1 MTAPLWTR
9 EDVVAATA
17 GKAEGG
23 AWTASGVSI
32 DSRTLEP
39 GDLFV
44 AIMGE
49 NSDGHKYVEGALKKG
64 AVAAI
69 VSAPDEAMRAA
80 GPLVVVAD
88 TLQALEALGRA
99 ARHRAQAKV
108 VAVTGSVG
116 KTGTKEALRLILS
129 EQGATHASAA
139 SYNNMWGVPLSL
151 ARMPADT
158 RFGIF
163 EVGMNHPG
171 EITPLSKLVEP
182 FAALITTV
190 EAVHMEFFDS
200 VEQIADAKGEIFDGL
215 QKGGVAILNR
225 DNPHFERLRKKAEA
239 SGAGRIISFGEHA
252 EAEARLDKVAL
263 KEDCSCVSATICG
276 QPVTYKLSVPG
287 RHIVMNSLAMLA
299 VVHALEADLAMAA
312 LAMANLK
319 APRGRGERH
328 RVEMPTGA
336 FTVIDESYN
345 ANPASMR
352 AALEALGQAK
362 PAGKGRRIA
371 AVGDMLELGEGSIDM
386 HRALAEPI
394 RAADVDLVF
403 ACGPHM
409 RELFKALPVSV
420 QGGYAESSAELGEAL
435 RAAIEPGDVVMVKGS
450 LGSRMG
456 PLVEML
462 RGLGDDEG
470 ESIRRNRG
478 GN

>member
-1 MTAPLWTR
+1 MTRPLWTSD
-9 EDVVAATA
+9 EVIAATG
-17 GKAEGG
+17 GKAEGQG
-23 AWTASGVSI
+23 WTASGVSI

-44 AIMGE
+44 AITGE
-49 NSDGHKYVEGALKKG
+49 NADGHAYVEGALKKG
-64 AVAAI
+64 AAAAI
-69 VSAPDEAMRAA
+69 VSQPNEVMRAA
-80 GPLVVVAD
+80 GPLVVVED
-88 TLQALEALGRA
+88 TLTALEALGRA
-99 ARHRAQAKV
+99 ARARARAKV

-116 KTGTKEALRLILS
+116 KTSTKEALRLILS

-151 ARMPADT
+151 ARMPKDT
-158 RFGIF
+158 SFGIF

-190 EAVHMEFFDS
+190 EAVHMAFFDS

-215 QKGGVAILNR
+215 QEGGVAILNR
-225 DNPHFERLRKKAEA
+225 DNPHFDRLRAKAEA
-239 SGAGRIISFGEHA
+239 SGAGRIISFGEH
-252 EAEARLDKVAL
+252 ENAEARLDKVAL
-263 KEDCSCVSATICG
+263 KEDCSCVSAMICG

-299 VVHALEADLAMAA
+299 VVHALEADLALAA

-319 APRGRGERH
+319 APKGRGERH
-328 RVEMPTGA
+328 RVETPLGA

-345 ANPASMR
+345 ANPASME
-352 AALEALGQAK
+352 AALAALGQAK
-362 PAGKGRRIA
+362 PAGRGRRIA
-371 AVGDMLELGEGSIDM
+371 VIGDMLELGEDSIAM
-386 HRALAEPI
+386 HRGLAAPI
-394 RAADVDLVF
+394 KATGTDLIF

-409 RELFKALPVSV
+409 RELFKALPAAR
-420 QGGYAESSAELGEAL
+420 QGAYAETSAELGEVL
-435 RAAIEPGDVVMVKGS
+435 REAVEPGDVVMVKGS

-462 RGLGDDEG
+462 LGLGDDEG

-478 GN
+478 EN

>member
-1 MTAPLWTR
+1 MTAPLWTKD
-9 EDVVAATA
+9 DVIAAT
-17 GKAEGG
+17 GGTSEG
-23 AWTASGVSI
+23 ATWTASGVSI

-44 AIMGE
+44 AIIGE
-49 NSDGHKYVEGALKKG
+49 NSDGHIYAEGALKKG
-64 AVAAI
+64 AAAAL
-69 VSAPDEAMRAA
+69 VSAPDAAMRGA
-80 GPLVVVAD
+80 GPLVVVDD
-88 TLQALEALGRA
+88 TLAALNALGRA
-99 ARHRAQAKV
+99 ARQRTQAKV

-171 EITPLSKLVEP
+171 EITPLSQLVEP

-190 EAVHMEFFDS
+190 EAVHMAFFDS

-225 DNPHFERLRKKAEA
+225 DNPHFGRLLAKAKT

-252 EAEARLDKVAL
+252 QADARLDKVAL

-276 QPVTYKLSVPG
+276 QPVTYKLAVPG

-299 VVHALEADLAMAA
+299 VVHALDADLAMAA

-319 APRGRGERH
+319 APKGRGERH
-328 RVEMPTGA
+328 RVETPLGA

-352 AALEALGQAK
+352 AALAALGQAK
-362 PAGKGRRIA
+362 PEGEGRRIA
-371 AVGDMLELGEGSIDM
+371 VIGDMLEIGDASIAM
-386 HRALAEPI
+386 HRELAETI
-394 RAADVDLVF
+394 READVDLVF
-403 ACGPHM
+403 ASGPHM
-409 RELFKALPVSV
+409 RELFKVLPAGA
-420 QGGYAESSAELGEAL
+420 QGAYAETSAELGEAL
-435 RAAIEPGDVVMVKGS
+435 REAVEPGDVVMVKGS

-456 PLVEML
+456 PLVDLL

>member
-1 MTAPLWTR
+1 ML
-9 EDVVAATA
+9 AATG
-17 GKAEGG
+17 GKAEG
-23 AWTASGVSI
+23 ADWTASGVSI

-44 AIMGE
+44 AIIGE
-49 NSDGHKYVEGALKKG
+49 NSDGHIYVEGALKKG
-64 AVAAI
+64 AAAAV
-69 VSAPDEAMRAA
+69 VSKPTEAMRAA
-80 GPLVVVAD
+80 GPLVAVSD
-88 TLQALEALGRA
+88 TLEALNALGRA
-99 ARHRAQAKV
+99 ARLRTQAKI

-139 SYNNMWGVPLSL
+139 SYNNLWGVPLSL
-151 ARMPADT
+151 ARMPAAT
-158 RFGIF
+158 RFGIL

-200 VEQIADAKGEIFDGL
+200 IEQIADAKGEIFDGL

-225 DNPHFERLRKKAEA
+225 DNPHFERLRAKAQA
-239 SGAGRIISFGEHA
+239 SGAGQIISFGEHA
-252 EAEARLDKVAL
+252 EADAHLEKAAL

-276 QPVTYKLSVPG
+276 QPVTYKLAVPG

-299 VVHALEADLAMAA
+299 VVHALGADLAMAA
-312 LAMANLK
+312 LAMAHLK
-319 APRGRGERH
+319 APKGRGERH
-328 RVEMPTGA
+328 TVAAPLGA
-336 FTVIDESYN
+336 FTLIDESYN

-352 AALEALGQAK
+352 AALDALGQAR
-362 PAGKGRRIA
+362 PEGKGRRIA
-371 AVGDMLELGEGSIDM
+371 VMGDMLEIGETSIEA
-386 HRALAEPI
+386 HRGLADAI
-394 RAADVDLVF
+394 RAANIDLVF

-409 RELFKALPVSV
+409 RELYKALPAAA
-420 QGGYAESSAELGEAL
+420 QGAYAETSAELGPLL
-435 RAAIEPGDVVMVKGS
+435 RDAVEPGDVVMVKGS

-456 PLVEML
+456 PLVDL
-462 RGLGDDEG
+462 LKGLGDDEG

-478 GN
+478 TN